1 MEVWDFVQE
10 DLIVDDVMILDSG
23 AELYV
28 WIGKG
33 ANEDEVKKSMDLA
46 KVSPSIFVFSL
57 ARMKLDT
64 YQCVVPFSN
73 LTLAEIN

>member
-1 MEVWDFVQE
+1 MWDFVQE

-46 KVSPSIFVFSL
+46 KVSPSFLCLVWL
-57 ARMKLDT
+57 LDET
-64 YQCVVPFSN
+64 
-73 LTLAEIN
+73 

>member
-64 YQCVVPFSN
+64 LKCVLPFSN
-73 LTLAEIN
+73 L

>member
-57 ARMKLDT
+57 VRMKLDT
-64 YQCVVPFSN
+64 
-73 LTLAEIN
+73 AINKRF

>member
-1 MEVWDFVQE
+1 M
-10 DLIVDDVMILDSG
+10 DDVMILDSG

-46 KVSPSIFVFSL
+46 KVNLSIFVFSL
-57 ARMKLDT
+57 ARRKFDT
-64 YQCVVPFSN
+64 
-73 LTLAEIN
+73 

>member
-46 KVSPSIFVFSL
+46 KVSPSIV
-57 ARMKLDT
+57 
-64 YQCVVPFSN
+64 
-73 LTLAEIN
+73 

>member
-64 YQCVVPFSN
+64 Y
-73 LTLAEIN
+73 